1 MIELM
6 ILLGLAW
13 MLRNW
18 LQAPTDQD
26 VCDWIVMDEFEY
38 DSNEMEGGE

>member
-1 MIELM
+1 MLELL
-6 ILLGLAW
+6 ILCGLAW
-13 MLRNW
+13 LLKGF

-38 DSNEMEGGE
+38 DPDQDSL

>member
-6 ILLGLAW
+6 ILCGLAW
-13 MLRNW
+13 L
-18 LQAPTDQD
+18 LKGFLKAPTDQD

-38 DSNEMEGGE
+38 DPEDLE

>member
-6 ILLGLAW
+6 ILCGLAW
-13 MLRNW
+13 LLKSF
-18 LQAPTDQD
+18 LQSPTDQD

-38 DSNEMEGGE
+38 DPEE